1 MLNQQIDYASLV
13 EKALLRVVHDVLGM
27 VAEQGMP
34 GRHHLYITFRTD
46 HPGVVIDDTLQA
58 RYPNEMTIVLQHE
71 FWGLEVSD
79 ERFAVTLS
87 FNNVSQRLDIPFAA
101 VTVFADP
108 SVEFGLQFTRAS
120 APAARA
126 PSMPESA
133 TPSPGPVPITMLP
146 AASESASGQRGASQS
161 PAATDPPAEPAGEG
175 AAQEAGAD
183 KVVTLDRFRKK

>member
-27 VAEQGMP
+27 VAAHGLP

-46 HPGVVIDDTLQA
+46 HPGVVMDETLRA

-79 ERFAVTLS
+79 DRFGITLS
-87 FNNVSQRLDIPFAA
+87 FSGLPHRLEIPIDAVS
-101 VTVFADP
+101 VFADP
-108 SVEFGLQFTRAS
+108 SVEFGLQFTRTA
-120 APAARA
+120 APADQA
-126 PSMPESA
+126 PAPVAKLPTA
-133 TPSPGPVPITMLP
+133 TQKPAKQGDLRLAPAPVSSPGQGET
-146 AASESASGQRGASQS
+146 AAAGPGASS
-161 PAATDPPAEPAGEG
+161 KGR
-175 AAQEAGAD
+175 GAD